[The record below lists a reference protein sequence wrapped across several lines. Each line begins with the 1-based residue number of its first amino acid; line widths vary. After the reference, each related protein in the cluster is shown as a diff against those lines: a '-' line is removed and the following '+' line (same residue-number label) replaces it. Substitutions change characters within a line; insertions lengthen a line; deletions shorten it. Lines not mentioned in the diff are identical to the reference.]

1 MLPYMVAQQQKKQE
15 GVGESVGVY
24 FGFAGFQGF
33 GWFLGFFGGGC
44 LVGCSLPEPPEISEL

>member
-24 FGFAGFQGF
+24 FGFAGF
-33 GWFLGFFGGGC
+33 
-44 LVGCSLPEPPEISEL
+44 